1 MFNRSVKKIVATVV
15 VALVLFFGAT
25 VSVIYFSSYADMKRQ
40 SEERLNRYADMYELD
55 FDDDDDTNNRFLPVP
70 ENNLKEPPFDAPR
83 EYELS
88 TFYSVA
94 FSESG
99 EILAVDNGKPEIV
112 SVAELTERATAILHG
127 GKNSGADGSLSFLV
141 VKKQDYTLVAF
152 IDDSMM
158 KGNMNVLLK
167 YILIVG
173 GAGIVL
179 FFGLSVVIAKRIVRP
194 LKKNDEKQKQFVS
207 DAGHEL
213 KTPVSVINANAEL
226 LSREIGENRWLE
238 NIKYENEKMSAL
250 IKDLLDLSRAE
261 NAKVVFGKL
270 DFSRLVIGET
280 LPFESVAFD
289 KGLNVIQDV
298 DEGIGIYGN
307 ATQLKQLVS
316 ILLDNAI
323 RHGEGGEI
331 RISLKRNKKN
341 TVLSVEN
348 SGEEIPEKQED
359 KIFERFYRG
368 DQSRTDDGNH
378 YGLGLAIAKAVSEA
392 HNGKIGVKCKDK
404 KVKFFVVFQG

>member
-1 MFNRSVKKIVATVV
+1 MFNQSVKKIVATVV

-40 SEERLNRYADMYELD
+40 SEERLNHYVDKYEPY
-55 FDDDDDTNNRFLPVP
+55 FDDDEYDERFPPIP
-70 ENNLKEPPFDAPR
+70 EEDRKEPPFDEPR
-83 EYELS
+83 DYELS

-99 EILAVDNGKPEIV
+99 EILVVDNGKPEVI
-112 SVAELTERATAILHG
+112 SVAELTERATAILRG
-127 GKNSGADGSLSFLV
+127 GKNSGADGSLSFV
-141 VKKQDYTLVAF
+141 VAQKEDYILVAF
-152 IDDSMM
+152 IDDSIM

-179 FFGLSVVIAKRIVRP
+179 FFGLSVVIAKRIVKP
-194 LKKNDEKQKQFVS
+194 LKENDEKQKQFVS

-226 LSREIGENRWLE
+226 LSREIGENQWLE

-261 NAKVVFGKL
+261 NVKAVFGKL

-280 LPFESVAFD
+280 LPFEIVAFD
-289 KGLNVIQDV
+289 KSLNIEQDI
-298 DEGIGIYGN
+298 DEGVEIYGN
-307 ATQLKQLVS
+307 TTQLKQLVS

-331 RISLKRNKKN
+331 RISLKKNKKN
-341 TVLSVEN
+341 IVLSVEN
-348 SGEEIPEKQED
+348 SGKEISEKQAD
-359 KIFERFYRG
+359 KLFERFYRG

-392 HNGKIGVKCKDK
+392 HNGKIGVKCQDK
-404 KVKFFVVFQG
+404 RVKFFVVFQG